1 LSLDERDR
9 GGFTTRRPIPVHRSM
24 KSIRLDTPATDA
36 NFDEAAYL
44 RGNPDVRRAVGNGQ
58 FASGRAHWELFGRNE
73 RRQLRFPDPGLRA
86 AKHEKMRRIEALLRT
101 DLPFT
106 RCDDHYDFLGDAL
119 RAQFNI
125 VDTEAV
131 GAHGYEANISGLIEK
146 YRDGWLLDC
155 GAGRRP
161 AYYANVVNFEIVD
174 YDTTDVRGVGE
185 VLPFVDNAFDA
196 VISKA
201 VLEHVKDPFRCA
213 REIARVLNPGGE
225 LFCFVPFLQP
235 LHGYPHHYYNMTHQG
250 LINLFA
256 DTLEID
262 RVEVPR
268 WALPVYSLTW
278 IIQSWANGLPDAA
291 RKEFVN
297 LRLADLMQ
305 TGDKYLDRSFVTE
318 LSAEKNLELASG
330 TLLFAH
336 KPA

>member
-1 LSLDERDR
+1 MN
-9 GGFTTRRPIPVHRSM
+9 F
-24 KSIRLDTPATDA
+24 IRLETLATDS
-36 NFDEAAYL
+36 NFDESAYL
-44 RGNPDVRRAVGNGQ
+44 RANPDVGKAVATGQ
-58 FASGRAHWELFGRNE
+58 FASGRQHWDIFGRNE
-73 RRQLRFPDPGLRA
+73 GRRLRLGDPDFIA
-86 AKHEKMRRIEALLRT
+86 AKQDKLGKIAPLLRT
-101 DLPFT
+101 DLPVV
-106 RCDDHYDFLGDAL
+106 RRDDYYDFLRHEL

-131 GAHGYEANISGLIEK
+131 SAHGYEANISGLIEK

-196 VISKA
+196 VISNA

-213 REIARVLNPGGE
+213 REIARVLKPGGE
-225 LFCFVPFLQP
+225 LFCSVPFLQP

-262 RVEVPR
+262 RIEVPR
-268 WALPVYSLTW
+268 WALPVFSLTW

-291 RKEFVN
+291 RKEFVD

-336 KPA
+336 KPV